1 MAYLINSS
9 GLVTTG
15 TTGADLFQVESGGV
29 GGSTLK
35 GLAGA
40 DTITV
45 NDGAST
51 ATSVSFDLAGDK
63 DKLALSGGSYAGGT
77 VQLGAGADQF
87 SGVGVSFS
95 ASTLKLGGGN
105 DTLTLAALTGNT
117 FAAAGAKLLAGGGDD
132 SITFS
137 QPSGGSLSS
146 LEIGLGA
153 GADTLS
159 LQHSGGLSSANI
171 YGGGG
176 ADSIVVSGIVSGAGF
191 LLNGD
196 STVNGGGADTITF
209 DVSVTASTVKGKG
222 GADVIT
228 VSALTYSSRIEGNA
242 GADSIVMSAGIV
254 STGNFIG
261 GGSGNDTIEIG
272 GAITGISAGTLAL
285 GGGADS
291 LYISALA
298 VDDMT
303 GLTIKGGAGADTIDI
318 KGVGLSGHF
327 AYDAL
332 TDSTVAAY
340 DTILSAAATGGI
352 FSVSAVM
359 TTTLTTGVIIDS
371 TSATINTGVVTDGI
385 LSGSDFK
392 TSQSVTARAE
402 FVDSK
407 ASTKGNVVFFEAND
421 DDMYLF
427 IQGGSSGTADDLVVN
442 LDDAVVDAGFTLGS
456 GNVTIS

>member
-1 MAYLINSS
+1 MKAAASAEAPSN
-9 GLVTTG
+9 
-15 TTGADLFQVESGGV
+15 
-29 GGSTLK
+29 
-35 GLAGA
+35 LAGA

-77 VQLGAGADQF
+77 IQLGAGADQF

-105 DTLTLAALTGNT
+105 DTLTLAGLTGNT

-132 SITFS
+132 SVTFS

-159 LQHSGGLSSANI
+159 LQHSGGLSSRHLRWRRR
-171 YGGGG
+171 
-176 ADSIVVSGIVSGAGF
+176 DSIVVSGIVSGAGF

-209 DVSVTASTVKGKG
+209 DVSITASTVKGKG

-303 GLTIKGGAGADTIDI
+303 GLTI
-318 KGVGLSGHF
+318 
-327 AYDAL
+327 
-332 TDSTVAAY
+332 
-340 DTILSAAATGGI
+340 
-352 FSVSAVM
+352 
-359 TTTLTTGVIIDS
+359 
-371 TSATINTGVVTDGI
+371 
-385 LSGSDFK
+385 
-392 TSQSVTARAE
+392 RWCWC
-402 FVDSK
+402 
-407 ASTKGNVVFFEAND
+407 
-421 DDMYLF
+421 
-427 IQGGSSGTADDLVVN
+427 
-442 LDDAVVDAGFTLGS
+442 
-456 GNVTIS
+456 